1 MVHCQ
6 SFTILPAIRLTAA
19 TAMKG
24 CTMYAR
30 MMRKLTLSAMVALTM
45 AIWFTMANLAMVISL
60 LRQP

>member
-1 MVHCQ
+1 
-6 SFTILPAIRLTAA
+6 
-19 TAMKG
+19 
-24 CTMYAR
+24 MYAR